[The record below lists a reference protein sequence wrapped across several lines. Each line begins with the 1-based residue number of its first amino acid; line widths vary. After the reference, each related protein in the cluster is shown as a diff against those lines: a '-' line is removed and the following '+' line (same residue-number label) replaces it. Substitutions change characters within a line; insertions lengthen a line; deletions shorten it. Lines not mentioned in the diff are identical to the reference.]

1 MATSLQLLPR
11 ELSIACLMYCG
22 WRDTAALEAVSA
34 SVRAL
39 TAAAVVLQFEV
50 HGLELGSG
58 EAARPHRRAGESWA
72 CLARIAAEAK
82 VSSDA
87 KCCAAG
93 GTYEG
98 GRVCGYTLVIA
109 DGGVCVYGGLAGA
122 GAVPRELADPL
133 ARVRAVAVGEAHAL
147 AATEGGA
154 LFTSG
159 CGRHGKLGHGG
170 APTATQR
177 PRRVLGALAGKRV
190 SGVAAGANHSV
201 ASTVDG
207 LVFTWGMGMFGQ
219 LGHGGGGG
227 GGVLEAGEGA
237 AAAGG
242 EEAPS
247 RPRDQLVP
255 ALVRGDLEGVVV
267 AAVDAGDVFTLAV
280 GACGA
285 LFSWGKGRHG
295 QLGHG
300 DERDCFVPTRVGA
313 PVEAVRM
320 RSIGAGNAHTVCVS
334 DRGEVWTCGDGRNGR
349 LGHGDEAQ
357 RSAFERVGALA
368 GVRAIACVAGWAHS
382 AVRTSTGGLYV
393 FGRNEVGQLG
403 LGERPGAPGED
414 ELLPKRVLAV
424 DRVVALAAGGV
435 HTAVVCRSHVVSF
448 GSSNLS
454 VALRRAHAPS
464 ELETAPEAEAEAE
477 RLRHEA

>member
-1 MATSLQLLPR
+1 MPSTLLAPSTAFSRHPPKRTRFILHSAAPVHAMATSLQLLPR

-122 GAVPRELADPL
+122 GAGAVPRELADPL

-159 CGRHGKLGHGG
+159 CGRHGKLGHGRANG
-170 APTATQR
+170 DAASTTRAGR
-177 PRRVLGALAGKRV
+177 VGGEASFRRGRGCQPLCGLHGGW
-190 SGVAAGANHSV
+190 SGVYMGHGDVRAAGAWRRRRRRRV
-201 ASTVDG
+201 
-207 LVFTWGMGMFGQ
+207 
-219 LGHGGGGG
+219 GGGGG
-227 GGVLEAGEGA
+227 
-237 AAAGG
+237 
-242 EEAPS
+242 
-247 RPRDQLVP
+247 R
-255 ALVRGDLEGVVV
+255 RGR
-267 AAVDAGDVFTLAV
+267 
-280 GACGA
+280 
-285 LFSWGKGRHG
+285 WR
-295 QLGHG
+295 
-300 DERDCFVPTRVGA
+300 
-313 PVEAVRM
+313 
-320 RSIGAGNAHTVCVS
+320 
-334 DRGEVWTCGDGRNGR
+334 
-349 LGHGDEAQ
+349 
-357 RSAFERVGALA
+357 
-368 GVRAIACVAGWAHS
+368 
-382 AVRTSTGGLYV
+382 
-393 FGRNEVGQLG
+393 
-403 LGERPGAPGED
+403 
-414 ELLPKRVLAV
+414 
-424 DRVVALAAGGV
+424 
-435 HTAVVCRSHVVSF
+435 
-448 GSSNLS
+448 
-454 VALRRAHAPS
+454 
-464 ELETAPEAEAEAE
+464 
-477 RLRHEA
+477 